1 MAKPVLYYMP
11 VSSPCRTVIA
21 IARMLDID
29 MEMKVMNLFEK
40 EHLSP
45 EFVQINPFHRI
56 PTFVDVDGFVMDESR
71 AICMYLIQ
79 SRQPDSSLY
88 PRDDLKIRSQIDRW
102 IQFDIG
108 FYPTISMPVYSA
120 LFDRPLDQSQ
130 LDRAK
135 ETLKILNDVMAGFYG
150 RFITGSEQITL
161 ADVTMYFTFNMMEI
175 ASDYY
180 DFDDYPH
187 LKTWYQRVMESLK
200 PYDSDGMFV
209 EAIKTMKQY
218 VRQKKATGTS
228 N

>member
-1 MAKPVLYYMP
+1 
-11 VSSPCRTVIA
+11 
-21 IARMLDID
+21 
-29 MEMKVMNLFEK
+29 
-40 EHLSP
+40 
-45 EFVQINPFHRI
+45 
-56 PTFVDVDGFVMDESR
+56 
-71 AICMYLIQ
+71 
-79 SRQPDSSLY
+79 
-88 PRDDLKIRSQIDRW
+88 
-102 IQFDIG
+102 
-108 FYPTISMPVYSA
+108 
-120 LFDRPLDQSQ
+120 
-130 LDRAK
+130 
-135 ETLKILNDVMAGFYG
+135 MAGFYG